1 MINHDAMNEA
11 IGQTIRKARKS
22 KKITQQQLADMVGIS
37 RTTIVGYELG
47 DIEISML
54 MFIRICEA
62 LGVNYADVLQS
73 VPVIEVR

>member
-11 IGQTIRKARKS
+11 IGQAIRKARKS